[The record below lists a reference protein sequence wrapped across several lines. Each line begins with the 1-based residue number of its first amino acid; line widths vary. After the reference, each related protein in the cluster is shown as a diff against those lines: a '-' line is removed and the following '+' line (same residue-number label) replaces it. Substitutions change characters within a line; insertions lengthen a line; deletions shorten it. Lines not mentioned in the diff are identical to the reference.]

1 MAGMGAGKEGAPIAR
16 PGRWVRGKQWRRGVP
31 IGETLAAARHEAGL
45 TPAQVSQRTRIR
57 ETIIRKIEEDDY
69 AECGGDF
76 YARGHIRAIAKVV
89 GADPEP
95 LIQEYDTR
103 HRAPGALGTVSL
115 DELLATSAH
124 AAHRHRPG
132 RPAARD
138 RVAPPGPPAWRP
150 VSPGAPGTRVAPG
163 YRARRRTV
171 HWTVFVGLAL
181 AVVALGFV
189 ALRLLAGGP
198 RAPAPSAAGT
208 QATTG
213 HAAGH
218 SRPSPA
224 ARASQPATVAP
235 SPATKA
241 SSSPAPAR
249 RARSLAPAGV
259 TAFGPHG
266 GDNPRLAHR
275 VLGHRHATGW
285 HSDWYTS
292 ARFGN
297 LYPGTG
303 LLLHMGR
310 TVTITRARINLGNTT
325 GASLQLRVGSRPT
338 LAHLRVVA
346 HTSGAGRVVL
356 LRLSRP
362 ARGRYV
368 LVWFTRLPR
377 NRSGTFQAH
386 VHHVSLQGH
395 R

>member
-1 MAGMGAGKEGAPIAR
+1 
-16 PGRWVRGKQWRRGVP
+16 VP
-31 IGETLAAARHEAGL
+31 IGETLAQARHQADL
-45 TPAQVSQRTRIR
+45 TVAEVSQQTRIR

-95 LIQEYDTR
+95 LIQEYDAR
-103 HRAPGALGTVSL
+103 HRAPGAAGTVSL

-124 AAHRHRPG
+124 AGHWHRPG
-132 RPAARD
+132 RSAAR
-138 RVAPPGPPAWRP
+138 VTAPRLPAWREVGP
-150 VSPGAPGTRVAPG
+150 DVTGTRMASG
-163 YRARRRTV
+163 YRGRRRTV
-171 HWTVFVGLAL
+171 NWAVFVGLAL
-181 AVVALGFV
+181 AVVVLAFV

-198 RAPAPSAAGT
+198 RAPGPSAAGT

-213 HAAGH
+213 HTAGH
-218 SRPSPA
+218 SRPRPA
-224 ARASQPATVAP
+224 ARASQPAAVAP
-235 SPATKA
+235 SPGTKA
-241 SSSPAPAR
+241 SPSPAPSPAHAR
-249 RARSLAPAGV
+249 RAQSLAPAGA

-266 GDNPRLAHR
+266 GDNSRLAHW
-275 VLGHRHATGW
+275 VVGHRHAAGW

-297 LYPGTG
+297 LYRGTG

-310 TVTITRARINLGNTT
+310 VVTITSARINLGNTT
-325 GASLQLRVGSRPT
+325 GAGLQLRVGSRPT
-338 LAHLRVVA
+338 LAHMRVVA
-346 HTSGAGRVVL
+346 HASGTGRVVL

-386 VHHVSLQGH
+386 VYHVSLQGH